1 MKDLTEQDFL
11 SGKVNLHIHTNY
23 SDGKADFKKV
33 LDNAKK
39 NGYKLISITDHNT
52 VEGHKHYQDEILV
65 TGVEF
70 DCWFGYVFIHLL
82 AYNIDVNHP
91 SLCPFLAKTK
101 AETATVKA
109 EKKETAAAKAIETK
123 KDTTKKLETK
133 AAVLV
138 DTPEVQAEEVKETV
152 KKAAKKVAAK
162 ADDTAEKAVKTVKKA
177 AAKKTAAKTTK
188 KAELKTEFFLQ
199 FSGKEYTE
207 KEILKKVKDVWTKD
221 LKNKVGDMKD
231 VKIYLKPEESAAYYV
246 VNGDTTG
253 RVDL

>member
-1 MKDLTEQDFL
+1 MVT
-11 SGKVNLHIHTNY
+11 
-23 SDGKADFKKV
+23 KKT
-33 LDNAKK
+33 
-39 NGYKLISITDHNT
+39 SST
-52 VEGHKHYQDEILV
+52 
-65 TGVEF
+65 
-70 DCWFGYVFIHLL
+70 
-82 AYNIDVNHP
+82 
-91 SLCPFLAKTK
+91 TK

-152 KKAAKKVAAK
+152 KKAAKK
-162 ADDTAEKAVKTVKKA
+162 
-177 AAKKTAAKTTK
+177 TAAKTTK
-188 KAELKTEFFLQ
+188 KADLKTEFFLQ

-253 RVDL
+253 KIDL

>member
-1 MKDLTEQDFL
+1 MVT
-11 SGKVNLHIHTNY
+11 
-23 SDGKADFKKV
+23 KKT
-33 LDNAKK
+33 
-39 NGYKLISITDHNT
+39 SST
-52 VEGHKHYQDEILV
+52 
-65 TGVEF
+65 
-70 DCWFGYVFIHLL
+70 
-82 AYNIDVNHP
+82 
-91 SLCPFLAKTK
+91 TK

-152 KKAAKKVAAK
+152 KKVAAK
-162 ADDTAEKAVKTVKKA
+162 AEDTAEKAVKTVKKA

-188 KAELKTEFFLQ
+188 KADLKTEFFLQ

-253 RVDL
+253 KIDL

>member
-1 MKDLTEQDFL
+1 MVT
-11 SGKVNLHIHTNY
+11 
-23 SDGKADFKKV
+23 KKT
-33 LDNAKK
+33 
-39 NGYKLISITDHNT
+39 SST
-52 VEGHKHYQDEILV
+52 
-65 TGVEF
+65 
-70 DCWFGYVFIHLL
+70 
-82 AYNIDVNHP
+82 
-91 SLCPFLAKTK
+91 TK

-123 KDTTKKLETK
+123 KDKTKKLETK

-162 ADDTAEKAVKTVKKA
+162 AEDTAEKAVKTVKKA
-177 AAKKTAAKTTK
+177 AKKTAAKTTK
-188 KAELKTEFFLQ
+188 KADLKTEFFLQ

-253 RVDL
+253 KIDL

>member
-1 MKDLTEQDFL
+1 MVT
-11 SGKVNLHIHTNY
+11 
-23 SDGKADFKKV
+23 KKT
-33 LDNAKK
+33 
-39 NGYKLISITDHNT
+39 SST
-52 VEGHKHYQDEILV
+52 
-65 TGVEF
+65 
-70 DCWFGYVFIHLL
+70 
-82 AYNIDVNHP
+82 
-91 SLCPFLAKTK
+91 TK

-162 ADDTAEKAVKTVKKA
+162 AEDTAEKAVKTVKK

-253 RVDL
+253 KIDL

>member
-1 MKDLTEQDFL
+1 MVT
-11 SGKVNLHIHTNY
+11 
-23 SDGKADFKKV
+23 KKT
-33 LDNAKK
+33 
-39 NGYKLISITDHNT
+39 SST
-52 VEGHKHYQDEILV
+52 
-65 TGVEF
+65 
-70 DCWFGYVFIHLL
+70 
-82 AYNIDVNHP
+82 
-91 SLCPFLAKTK
+91 TK

-162 ADDTAEKAVKTVKKA
+162 AEDTAEKTVKKA
-177 AAKKTAAKTTK
+177 AAKKTATKTTK
-188 KAELKTEFFLQ
+188 KADLKTEFFLQ

-253 RVDL
+253 KIDL

>member
-1 MKDLTEQDFL
+1 MVT
-11 SGKVNLHIHTNY
+11 
-23 SDGKADFKKV
+23 KKT
-33 LDNAKK
+33 
-39 NGYKLISITDHNT
+39 SST
-52 VEGHKHYQDEILV
+52 
-65 TGVEF
+65 
-70 DCWFGYVFIHLL
+70 
-82 AYNIDVNHP
+82 
-91 SLCPFLAKTK
+91 TK

-109 EKKETAAAKAIETK
+109 EKKGTAAAKAIETK

-162 ADDTAEKAVKTVKKA
+162 AEDTAEKAVKTVKKA
-177 AAKKTAAKTTK
+177 AAKKTATKTTK
-188 KAELKTEFFLQ
+188 KADLKTEFFLQ

-253 RVDL
+253 KIDL